1 VHRHQPAPALASAS
15 TPSSLYAICE
25 QYVNHWLVVVNAWF
39 GHVVVMANI
48 KFLQSGVLVAT
59 FGILAGCAGAHDK
72 STTGNLPAAD
82 DASTRKQEVVALLN
96 SIQSGDPG
104 PVAVVN
110 PDKFIQHD
118 LNEADGL
125 AGFGAVLAQLP
136 KGSARVNNVRVFA
149 DGDFVFTHT
158 DYDFFGPKIG
168 FDIFRFENG
177 KIVEHWDNLQVTPSA
192 PNASGHTM
200 IDGPTEASD
209 LDQTEANKRVVTAF
223 LNDVLVQG
231 HGEKLADY
239 AEPDF
244 EQHNAKEADGISGL
258 TQALASGAVAIK
270 FDTVHRVLGE
280 GSFVLACSEGTFNG
294 AHSAFYD
301 LFRMHAGKVA
311 EHWDTI
317 ETIPP
322 QAEWKNQNGK
332 F

>member
-1 VHRHQPAPALASAS
+1 MS
-15 TPSSLYAICE
+15 E
-25 QYVNHWLVVVNAWF
+25 QYVNRWLIVVNSSLD
-39 GHVVVMANI
+39 HVLVMTNI
-48 KFLQSGVLVAT
+48 NFLQSGALIAVISL
-59 FGILAGCAGAHDK
+59 LAACSSDQDK
-72 STTGNLPAAD
+72 STMGTPEQA
-82 DASTRKQEVVALLN
+82 DASTRKQQVVALLN

-110 PDKFIQHD
+110 PNKFIQHN
-118 LNEADGL
+118 LTEADGL

-136 KGSARVNNVRVFA
+136 KGSARVHNVRVFA

-168 FDIFRFENG
+168 FDIFRFEDG

-192 PNASGHTM
+192 PNASGRTM
-200 IDGPTEASD
+200 IDGPTEATD
-209 LDQTEANKRVVTAF
+209 LDQTEANKQVVEAF

-231 HGEKLADY
+231 HGEKLGDY

-244 EQHNAKEADGISGL
+244 LQHNPLEADGISGL
-258 TQALASGAVAIK
+258 TDALSSGAVAIK

-322 QAEWKNQNGK
+322 QDEWKNQNGK

>member
-1 VHRHQPAPALASAS
+1 MTDAVDHHLFM
-15 TPSSLYAICE
+15 TNTEL
-25 QYVNHWLVVVNAWF
+25 L
-39 GHVVVMANI
+39 
-48 KFLQSGVLVAT
+48 KSGVLAAT
-59 FGILAGCAGAHDK
+59 LSLLAACGGARDESTAGAPQA
-72 STTGNLPAAD
+72 GG
-82 DASTRKQEVVALLN
+82 DATAHKQQAVALLN
-96 SIQSGDPG
+96 SIESGDPG

-136 KGSARVNNVRVFA
+136 KGSARVNNIRVFA
-149 DGDFVFTHT
+149 DGDFVFSHT

-177 KIVEHWDNLQVTPSA
+177 KIVEHWDNLQVTSSH
-192 PNASGHTM
+192 PNPSGHTM
-200 IDGPTEASD
+200 IDGAAETTDPD
-209 LDQTEANKRVVTAF
+209 RTEANKQVVTAF
-223 LNDVLVQG
+223 LNDVLVEG
-231 HGEKLADY
+231 HGDKLGDY

-244 EQHNAKEADGISGL
+244 VQHNPLEGDGISGL
-258 TQALASGAVAIK
+258 TQALTSGTVAIK
-270 FDTVHRVLGE
+270 FDVVHRVLGE